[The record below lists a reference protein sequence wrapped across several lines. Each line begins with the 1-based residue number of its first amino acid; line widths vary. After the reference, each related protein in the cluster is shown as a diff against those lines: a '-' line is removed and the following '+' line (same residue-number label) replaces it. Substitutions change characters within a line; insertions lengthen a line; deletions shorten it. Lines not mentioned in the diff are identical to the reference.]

1 MTGHS
6 VGPLVAGHQPNF
18 FPWFGYFEKM
28 LKSDIFVFSDDVQYP
43 KQSFVNR
50 VEIPVNGIPN
60 YLTLP
65 VCKGDDK
72 RIADKRYAK
81 DAAILE
87 RLIKTVRINLGGM
100 THSRDLELVLDHFVV
115 AFWQHETVAELN
127 IELIVFIASSLGINT
142 PTFRGTALGLDEF
155 RRNQRLIER
164 CRKLGSTAYLSGQGA
179 DGYQDETLL
188 KNAGIDLIRIDY
200 SVGRTIFGERLRY
213 SILLGIAE
221 RGMENLKSE
230 ICLLR
235 ETGRLCE
242 P

>member
-6 VGPLVAGHQPNF
+6 ASPLVAGHQPNF

-87 RLIKTVRINLGGM
+87 RLIKTVRINLGGRP
-100 THSRDLELVLDHFVV
+100 HGRDIELVLDRLVA

-127 IELIVFIASSLGINT
+127 IELILFIASSLGINT

-155 RRNQRLIER
+155 RCNQRLIER
-164 CRKLGSTAYLSGQGA
+164 CRRLGSTDYLSGQGA
-179 DGYQDETLL
+179 DGYQDEAML
-188 KNAGIDLIRIDY
+188 KKAGIDLTRVDY
-200 SVGRTIFGERLRY
+200 SVGRTILGAKMRY

-221 RGMENLKSE
+221 LGMEYLKSE

-235 ETGRLCE
+235 ETERRCE